1 MLTVKEARDRVLAR
15 MGRVGVERVMLG
27 EVHGRILAES
37 IVSQG
42 DWPRFT
48 NAAMDGIAA
57 RFDDLVDS
65 INMSQG
71 LRVVGTAVAGQ
82 FGQFVGELGVGEA
95 CRVMTGAVLP
105 AGADTVVMREH
116 VRELGGSAGEV
127 RVVVEVRPRRRG
139 EHVRVKGEE
148 MRAGVELYQ
157 EGDRVDVGMV
167 GVLASMGR
175 SQVRVFRRPRVAIVT
190 TGDELVEVD
199 ERVGEGQIVNS
210 TSYVLAE
217 MVREAGGEPW
227 VLPRVRDDEAQIEEA
242 LRAAAKGAD
251 FIVSVG
257 GVSVGDRDLVRGVM
271 GRLMGGEEGFWRVA
285 MRPGKPL
292 AFGDIGNVPL
302 LGLPGNP
309 VSSYVTFVLFGVP
322 ALRKMGG
329 VVVGEEGERLRVR
342 SLGVA
347 QATADR
353 EEYVRG
359 RLRVRE
365 GALWFEVFGGQGSGN
380 VYAVVGCRALGVL
393 PPGGR
398 VGVGDWLDVLV
409 LGDLGEF

>member
-1 MLTVKEARDRVLAR
+1 MLTVKEAKNRVLAR
-15 MGRVGVERVMLG
+15 LQRVGVERVMLG
-27 EVHGRILAES
+27 EAHGRILAES

-65 INMSQG
+65 TKISEG
-71 LRVVGTAVAGQ
+71 LLVVGTVIAGQ
-82 FGQFVGELGVGEA
+82 FGGFTGELKVGEA
-95 CRVMTGAVLP
+95 CRVMTGAALP

-116 VRELGGSAGEV
+116 VREFVREFGEGQGDK
-127 RVVVEVRPRRRG
+127 RVLVEVKPRRKG

-148 MRAGVELYQ
+148 MQAGVALYG

-210 TSYVLAE
+210 TSYVLAA

-251 FIVSVG
+251 LIVSVG

-271 GRLMGGEEGFWRVA
+271 GRLMGGR
-285 MRPGKPL
+285 K
-292 AFGDIGNVPL
+292 AFGGW
-302 LGLPGNP
+302 
-309 VSSYVTFVLFGVP
+309 
-322 ALRKMGG
+322 RC
-329 VVVGEEGERLRVR
+329 
-342 SLGVA
+342 
-347 QATADR
+347 
-353 EEYVRG
+353 
-359 RLRVRE
+359 
-365 GALWFEVFGGQGSGN
+365 GQG
-380 VYAVVGCRALGVL
+380 CRWRLGI
-393 PPGGR
+393 
-398 VGVGDWLDVLV
+398 
-409 LGDLGEF
+409 LGAFRCWVCLEIR